1 LRRYEVQERLAALA
15 KKEGIELTFFHGK
28 GGTVG
33 RGGNPATFEAILAH
47 PPATINGRFR
57 VTEQGEMITQNFGQA
72 EIAERTLDLYTAA
85 LLAEKHHNK
94 QEVGQE
100 WRGLMD
106 KMSDISCAAYVRAKR
121 AGASEASTRR
131 AKRAQRERSERN
143 ASEAST
149 KKMPNLR
156 RKRAST
162 KKMPICGGRGS
173 TLPRFRPRRTTRT
186 FEPTPTLRLRSHRSR
201 RYRKI
206 VREDERFVPYF
217 RAATP
222 ELELTNLNIGS
233 RPAKRKVGGGVE
245 SLRAIPWNFAWT
257 QTRCNLP
264 SWLGAGEAIAEVRG
278 SERAERAKR
287 GSGAKGTGWGRRK
300 RTARRS
306 EGVDAKRAGWGRRK
320 RTGAGA
326 PHLGAGNDAAGAP
339 PVLSFVAF
347 APLAPPPPLPC

>member
-1 LRRYEVQERLAALA
+1 VQERLAALA

-131 AKRAQRERSERN
+131 AKRAQRERSER
-143 ASEAST
+143 SEHKEDAQSAAEACEH
-149 KKMPNLR
+149 KEDAHLR
-156 RKRAST
+156 RTRVNPSSLPPTKNNSHLRAHANSSLAL
-162 KKMPICGGRGS
+162 PSLAQVQEDREGGRALRAVLQGRHARAGAHE
-173 TLPRFRPRRTTRT
+173 PQHRQQARQEEGRGRRG
-186 FEPTPTLRLRSHRSR
+186 EPEGHPLELRL
-201 RYRKI
+201 
-206 VREDERFVPYF
+206 DP
-217 RAATP
+217 
-222 ELELTNLNIGS
+222 
-233 RPAKRKVGGGVE
+233 
-245 SLRAIPWNFAWT
+245 
-257 QTRCNLP
+257 
-264 SWLGAGEAIAEVRG
+264 
-278 SERAERAKR
+278 
-287 GSGAKGTGWGRRK
+287 
-300 RTARRS
+300 
-306 EGVDAKRAGWGRRK
+306 D
-320 RTGAGA
+320 
-326 PHLGAGNDAAGAP
+326 
-339 PVLSFVAF
+339 
-347 APLAPPPPLPC
+347 